1 MVWLS
6 PVRGRRVRRVGVA
19 GYRPRGLSRIRWVK
33 RIVVKRIVPDVKGHS
48 FGWKRLISAD

>member
-33 RIVVKRIVPDVKGHS
+33 RIVPDVKGHS